1 MRIAAGALLFAL
13 AAVDISFSDA
23 IHAGNSGSLLASTS
37 RLPLR
42 HPGWISDIRGGSTG
56 KLLYRIFLSANP
68 DSFYSFVAQHQLLYY
83 PLLNNTDIYS
93 CCRRR
98 GRRTTKAKEKILQKE
113 KEKVKSSS
121 H

>member
-23 IHAGNSGSLLASTS
+23 IHAGNSASLLSSTS

-56 KLLYRIFLSANP
+56 KLFTVFFRQQILFPSTVSWLKT
-68 DSFYSFVAQHQLLYY
+68 SFFVTQ
-83 PLLNNTDIYS
+83 S
-93 CCRRR
+93 
-98 GRRTTKAKEKILQKE
+98 
-113 KEKVKSSS
+113 
-121 H
+121 